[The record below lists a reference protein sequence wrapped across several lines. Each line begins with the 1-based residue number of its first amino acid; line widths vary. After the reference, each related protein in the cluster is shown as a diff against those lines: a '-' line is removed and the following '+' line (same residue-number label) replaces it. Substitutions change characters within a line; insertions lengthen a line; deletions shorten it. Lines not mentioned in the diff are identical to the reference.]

1 MRLYSYLSDYNGSYN
16 HSNRPKEQA
25 SQANGDTQKNA
36 ESPANKSRK
45 PYKNRD
51 SPVYKNAESPLMR
64 GFAHQNNGN
73 ARAKHT
79 NRQQP
84 AKFRPQALFEPLLTL
99 THAKAA
105 KRQHTRKLT
114 NYRKGLKMKLKTTK
128 YIIEFPENNI
138 PSAIHDNYYTVKSCS
153 AIPTSRRISI
163 PSYYIRDCC
172 VFTDIK
178 RREAKRILD
187 RFLDQFFI

>member
-1 MRLYSYLSDYNGSYN
+1 MAVITTVTAQRAK
-16 HSNRPKEQA
+16 RA

-51 SPVYKNAESPLMR
+51 SPAYKNAESPLTR
-64 GFAHQNNGN
+64 GFARQNQRQST
-73 ARAKHT
+73 ATHEQSPQ

-128 YIIEFPENNI
+128 YIIEFPESNM
-138 PSAIHDNYYTVKSCS
+138 PSAVHDNYYTVKSIS
-153 AIPTSRRISI
+153 TVPTSRLISI

>member
-1 MRLYSYLSDYNGSYN
+1 MTIKVVITTVTA
-16 HSNRPKEQA
+16 NRANRA

-51 SPVYKNAESPLMR
+51 SPAYKNAESLL
-64 GFAHQNNGN
+64 
-73 ARAKHT
+73 ARLRPPKPTAKHGQSPQ

-114 NYRKGLKMKLKTTK
+114 HYRKGLKMKLKTTK
-128 YIIEFPENNI
+128 YIVEFPENNM
-138 PSAIHDNYYTVKSCS
+138 PSAVHDNYYTVKSCS
-153 AIPTSRRISI
+153 AVPTSRRISV

>member
-1 MRLYSYLSDYNGSYN
+1 MVVITTVTAQRAK
-16 HSNRPKEQA
+16 RA

-51 SPVYKNAESPLMR
+51 SPAYKNAESPFMR
-64 GFAHQNNGN
+64 GFACQTNGK
-73 ARAKHT
+73 ARATHGQST
-79 NRQQP
+79 QNRQQP
-84 AKFRPQALFEPLLTL
+84 TKFRPQALFEPLLTL

-114 NYRKGLKMKLKTTK
+114 YYRKGLKMKLKTTK
-128 YIIEFPENNI
+128 YIIEFPENNM
-138 PSAIHDNYYTVKSCS
+138 PSAIHDNYYTVKPCS
-153 AIPTSRRISI
+153 AVPTSRRISI

>member
-1 MRLYSYLSDYNGSYN
+1 
-16 HSNRPKEQA
+16 
-25 SQANGDTQKNA
+25 
-36 ESPANKSRK
+36 
-45 PYKNRD
+45 
-51 SPVYKNAESPLMR
+51 MR
-64 GFAHQNNGN
+64 GFARQNQRQ
-73 ARAKHT
+73 ARATHGQRT
-79 NRQQP
+79 QNRQQP

-114 NYRKGLKMKLKTTK
+114 YYRKGLKMKLKTTK
-128 YIIEFPENNI
+128 YIVEFPENNM
-138 PSAIHDNYYTVKSCS
+138 PSAIHDNYYTVKPCS
-153 AIPTSRRISI
+153 AVPTSRRISI

>member
-1 MRLYSYLSDYNGSYN
+1 MAVITTVTAQR
-16 HSNRPKEQA
+16 A
-25 SQANGDTQKNA
+25 SEPAKQTATQKNA

-51 SPVYKNAESPLMR
+51 SPFWR
-64 GFAHQNNGN
+64 GFARQNQRQNNG
-73 ARAKHT
+73 KHGQST
-79 NRQQP
+79 QNRQQP
-84 AKFRPQALFEPLLTL
+84 TKFRPQALFEPLLTL

-114 NYRKGLKMKLKTTK
+114 HYRKGLKMKLKTTK
-128 YIIEFPENNI
+128 YIVEFPASNL

-153 AIPTSRRISI
+153 TVPTSRRISI

>member
-1 MRLYSYLSDYNGSYN
+1 MVTQVTIKVVITTIPSKEPASRRQLHRKTPKALQINRESRIKIATALYIKT
-16 HSNRPKEQA
+16 PKA
-25 SQANGDTQKNA
+25 LLCAV
-36 ESPANKSRK
+36 SPAKTNGK
-45 PYKNRD
+45 PTATHRQ
-51 SPVYKNAESPLMR
+51 ST
-64 GFAHQNNGN
+64 Q
-73 ARAKHT
+73 

-128 YIIEFPENNI
+128 YIIEFPENNM

-153 AIPTSRRISI
+153 AVPTSRRIPI

-172 VFTDIK
+172 IFTDIK

-187 RFLDQFFI
+187 RFLDQFF

>member
-1 MRLYSYLSDYNGSYN
+1 MQTATHRKTPKALQI
-16 HSNRPKEQA
+16 NRESRTKIATALRIKTPKA
-25 SQANGDTQKNA
+25 LLCAD
-36 ESPANKSRK
+36 SPAKT
-45 PYKNRD
+45 
-51 SPVYKNAESPLMR
+51 
-64 GFAHQNNGN
+64 NGKARQ

-84 AKFRPQALFEPLLTL
+84 AKFRLQALFEPLLTL

-114 NYRKGLKMKLKTTK
+114 HYRKGLKMKLKTTK
-128 YIIEFPENNI
+128 YIIEFPENNM

-153 AIPTSRRISI
+153 TVPTSRRISI